1 MDFGTILCLKIRKI
15 DTMIIFYNIGVVVE
29 KIDDMLV
36 CPMMVNY
43 GNVLEPD
50 FSEFSEFFMLVHSVV
65 MGCCLLL
72 FYKLFF
78 SCFILV
84 LIFYLIR
91 WNS

>member
-1 MDFGTILCLKIRKI
+1 MDCGTILCFKILKI
-15 DTMIIFYNIGVVVE
+15 DTMIIFFNIGVVVE

-50 FSEFSEFFMLVHSVV
+50 FSEFSEFHMLVHSVV

-72 FYKLFF
+72 FYRIFLA
-78 SCFILV
+78 V
-84 LIFYLIR
+84 LL
-91 WNS
+91 